1 MNKITSAISADKNL
15 FEKVA
20 SQHSVSTNKRFQR
33 YTILNYKKML
43 DEMCEFIDGYVSYKG
58 KDGETYKGKVLSTTV
73 HFYERMFTDQ
83 KEYRIDFDLTQ
94 MSTITEDFLKGSKRL
109 QQLVDE
115 YSAEQYKSDKEL
127 KSLIALT
134 ENQFMKVNKVHSDD
148 MKIYLYLTSKDSKIA
163 KYTPPSSVMSAFKNK
178 STPVIHEKKA

>member
-58 KDGETYKGKVLSTTV
+58 KDGETYKGKVLTTTV

-163 KYTPPSSVMSAFKNK
+163 KYTPPSSVISAFKNK